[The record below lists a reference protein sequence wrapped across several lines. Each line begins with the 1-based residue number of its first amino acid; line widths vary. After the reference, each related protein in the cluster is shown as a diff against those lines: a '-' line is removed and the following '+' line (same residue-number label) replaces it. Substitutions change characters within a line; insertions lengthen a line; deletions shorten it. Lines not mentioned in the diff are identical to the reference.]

1 MSQGLG
7 IIYTHL
13 YYLAVEAG
21 FYSDMVDCLPVDTV
35 TWFRLPGGTS

>member
-7 IIYTHL
+7 KIYTHL

-21 FYSDMVDCLPVDTV
+21 FYSDVVDYLSVDPV
-35 TWFRLPGGTS
+35 TWVRFPAGID